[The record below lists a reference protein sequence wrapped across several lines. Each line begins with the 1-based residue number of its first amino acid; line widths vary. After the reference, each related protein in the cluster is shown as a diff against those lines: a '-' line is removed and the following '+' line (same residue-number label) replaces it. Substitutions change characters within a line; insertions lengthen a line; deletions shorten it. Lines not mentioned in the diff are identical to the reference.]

1 MARQDLRATMRYK
14 DQDHPTR
21 AKRFG
26 QALGARSVSKTAP
39 LVSHTDPSFAPNP
52 LAQQVI
58 APRQRVPFL
67 PHVLELVFCLPPLQT
82 HMINAPTQQALLA
95 LMVHAAMADGDKSQA
110 ERDFVREL
118 SLQLD
123 EQGGAKQ
130 LAQAVQAALLGR
142 LSAQQAAAQLQDP
155 MHRQLAYEWATAVC
169 HADGLCSPAEAAF
182 LQRLKTDLQLSKAEA
197 EPEATTHT
205 QALARAAY
213 AEEAAAPLHAPAA
226 ATALTVA
233 LTAAAAPSAPAVPAA
248 PAVDNAAIDRSI
260 LNYAILNGA
269 LELLPQSW
277 ASMAIIPLQI
287 KMVYRVGQAHGVSL
301 DQGHI
306 KEFIAAAGVGLTSQ
320 YIEEFGRKLLGG
332 LLGKAGGKLLGGL
345 GSQATGMAF
354 SFASTYA
361 LGHLAKRYYAG
372 GRVMSTDLLRQTYQ
386 GLLSSGK
393 TLQQQ
398 HLGDIQARA
407 STLDAGEVMRMVR
420 G

>member
-1 MARQDLRATMRYK
+1 MTN
-14 DQDHPTR
+14 T
-21 AKRFG
+21 
-26 QALGARSVSKTAP
+26 
-39 LVSHTDPSFAPNP
+39 
-52 LAQQVI
+52 
-58 APRQRVPFL
+58 
-67 PHVLELVFCLPPLQT
+67 
-82 HMINAPTQQALLA
+82 PTQQALLA
-95 LMVHAAMADGDKSQA
+95 IMVHAAMADGEKSQT
-110 ERDFVREL
+110 ERDFVRDL

-142 LSAQQAAAQLQDP
+142 LSAQQAAAQLPDP

-169 HADGLCSPAEAAF
+169 HADGLCSPAETAF
-182 LQRLKTDLQLSKAEA
+182 LRALKTDLQLGNSAP
-197 EPEATTHT
+197 EPEANAHTH
-205 QALARAAY
+205 ALAHAAY
-213 AEEAAAPLHAPAA
+213 AEQAAAPLPMEAA
-226 ATALTVA
+226 TPTLPNLAKMSDAANAASTATALTT
-233 LTAAAAPSAPAVPAA
+233 LTAPDASKAADTTAINT
-248 PAVDNAAIDRSI
+248 VDNAAIDRSV

-287 KMVYRVGQAHGVSL
+287 KMVYRIGQAHGVSL

-320 YIEEFGRKLLGG
+320 YIEQFGRKLLGG
-332 LLGKAGGKLLGGL
+332 LIGKAGGKLLGGL
-345 GSQATGMAF
+345 SSLATGMAF

-386 GLLSSGK
+386 GLLGSGK

-398 HLGDIQARA
+398 HMGDIQARA
-407 STLDAGEVMRMVR
+407 STLDAAEVMRMVR
-420 G
+420 S